1 MRAGLGLVA
10 LLVVLAL
17 VGLMTR
23 KSLNATR
30 ASVPALQT
38 SPAANGAPVP
48 TTVREQSQQVEQ
60 QYKQALEKALNQ
72 PRPEPAD

>member
-23 KSLNATR
+23 KSLDATR

-38 SPAANGAPVP
+38 APAASGAPAP